1 MQIIDAEGYLI
12 PGAMMIKCILEN
24 LDLRTKRYRIR
35 IKAAIAGG
43 ITSFIEQPN
52 TIPNAVT
59 QDFRTKYELAA
70 KIIRE
75 LFLYDGATNDN
86 LKF

>member
-1 MQIIDAEGYLI
+1 
-12 PGAMMIKCILEN
+12 MIKCILEN
-24 LDLRTKRYRIR
+24 LDAQRRYRIR

-52 TIPNAVT
+52 TIQMRLRNI
-59 QDFRTKYELAA
+59 RTKIRVGRP

-75 LFLYDGATNDN
+75 LFLYDGGD
-86 LKF
+86 

>member
-1 MQIIDAEGYLI
+1 
-12 PGAMMIKCILEN
+12 MIKCILEN
-24 LDLRTKRYRIR
+24 LDLRTRRYRIR

-52 TIPNAVT
+52 TIPDAVT
-59 QDFRTKYELAA
+59 KILEQNTSWPP

-75 LFLYDGATNDN
+75 LFLYDGGD
-86 LKF
+86 